1 MMSTIEIPP
10 RFLER
15 MQNWLGAEFPAF
27 VSVLQQPPQSGLRL
41 NLLKISIADFL
52 NLSPFVLSPIPWC
65 PEGFFIRG
73 EDRPGKHP
81 YHAAG
86 LYYLQEPSAMAV
98 VELLDPQPGERIIDL
113 AAAPGGK
120 ATHIAARLQGQG
132 MLVANDLHSQR
143 AWDLVKNLERWG
155 ARNIV
160 VTNEPPHRLAD
171 QWGAFFDRVLLD
183 APCSGEGMFRRSL
196 EARLDWSPE
205 IVRACAVRQ
214 SGLLPQAARLVRP
227 GGRLVY
233 STCTFSPEENEA
245 VVSNFLKGHPDF
257 EPVEIKTRVTFEPA
271 HPEWL
276 GIEADLPHWGG
287 QYRLLPH
294 KGFPEGHF
302 IAVLR
307 RRSGGEWQEVRPFP
321 IRLIPLAQRR
331 EIQKWLASLGQVDI
345 DPLRLTLYGRRLYAI
360 TPAAIDLGR
369 LRVILP
375 GWFLGEIKK
384 ERIEPSHALL
394 LALEGKQIAHRLN
407 LSADH
412 PAVRKYLTGEALQE
426 GMLAENERQV
436 LADKGWL
443 AICVDGY
450 PLGWGRVVDKII
462 KNHLPKAHR
471 LS

>member
-1 MMSTIEIPP
+1 MSTVEIPP

-15 MQNWLGAEFPAF
+15 MRGWLGAEFPAF
-27 VSVLQQPPQSGLRL
+27 FSALHQPPQSGLRV

-52 NLSPFVLSPIPWC
+52 NLSPFDLRPIPWC
-65 PEGFFIRG
+65 PEGFFVGG
-73 EDRPGKHP
+73 ESRPGKHP
-81 YHAAG
+81 YHTAG

-98 VELLDPQPGERIIDL
+98 VDLLDPQPGEHILDL

-120 ATHIAARLQGQG
+120 ATQIAARLQGQG
-132 MLVANDLHSQR
+132 LLVANDLHSQR

-155 ARNIV
+155 ARNVIV
-160 VTNEPPHRLAD
+160 TSEPPHRLAD

-196 EARLDWSPE
+196 EARLDWSAE

-214 SGLLPQAARLVRP
+214 RGLLPQAARLVRP

-233 STCTFSPEENEA
+233 STCTFAPEENEA
-245 VVSNFLKGHPDF
+245 VIGNFLKEHREF
-257 EPVEIKTRVTFEPA
+257 EPVAVKTRVTFEPA

-276 GIEADLPHWGG
+276 GIEADLPQWSGL
-287 QYRLLPH
+287 YRLSPH

-307 RRSGGEWQEVRPFP
+307 RRSGGEWREVPPFP
-321 IRLIPLAQRR
+321 IRLIPPAQRR
-331 EIQKWLASLGQVDI
+331 EMQKWLTSLSQAEI
-345 DPLRLTLYGRRLYAI
+345 DPLRLTLYGHRLYAI
-360 TPAAIDLGR
+360 SPAAIDAGR

-384 ERIEPSHALL
+384 DRIEPSHAFL
-394 LALEGKQIAHRLN
+394 LALKGGQIVHKLN

-412 PAVRKYLTGEALQE
+412 PAVLKYLSGDALAQ
-426 GMLAENERQV
+426 GMFAENERQV
-436 LADKGWL
+436 LAHKGWM

-450 PLGWGRVVDKII
+450 PLGWGRVVDRTI

-471 LS
+471 FV

>member
-1 MMSTIEIPP
+1 VSTIELPSL
-10 RFLER
+10 FLER
-15 MQNWLGAEFPAF
+15 MQGWLGSEFPDFLAVF
-27 VSVLQQPPQSGLRL
+27 NQPPQSGLRV
-41 NLLKISIADFL
+41 NTMKISVADFL
-52 NLSPFVLSPIPWC
+52 RLSPFDLRPIAWC
-65 PEGFFIRG
+65 PEGFFVG
-73 EDRPGKHP
+73 GDSRPGKHP

-98 VELLDPQPGERIIDL
+98 VDLLDPQPGERVLDL

-120 ATHIAARLQGQG
+120 ATHIAARLNGQG
-132 MLVANDLHSQR
+132 LLIANDLHSQR

-155 ARNIV
+155 ARNV
-160 VTNEPPHRLAD
+160 MVTNEPPYRLAD

-214 SGLLPQAARLVRP
+214 GGLLPQAARLVRP

-233 STCTFSPEENEA
+233 STCTFAPEENEGVIGA
-245 VVSNFLKGHPDF
+245 FLKAHPEF
-257 EPVEIKTRVTFEPA
+257 ELVDVKTRVAFERA
-271 HPEWL
+271 HPEWI
-276 GIEADLPHWGG
+276 GIETELPSWSGL
-287 QYRLLPH
+287 YRLMPH

-307 RRSGGEWQEVRPFP
+307 RRSGGEWREVRPFP
-321 IRLIPLAQRR
+321 IRLIPPAQRR
-331 EIQKWLASLGQVDI
+331 EIQNWLASLCTADI
-345 DPLRLTLYGRRLYAI
+345 DPLRLMLNGHRLYFLS
-360 TPAAIDLGR
+360 PAAIDAGH

-384 ERIEPSHALL
+384 DRIEPSHAFL
-394 LALEGKQIAHRLN
+394 LALQGEQIAFKLN
-407 LSADH
+407 ISADH
-412 PAVRKYLTGEALQE
+412 PAILKYLSGEVLQE
-426 GMLAENERQV
+426 GWLSENERQV
-436 LADKGWL
+436 LAHKGWL

-450 PLGWGRVVDKII
+450 PLGWGRVVEKAI

-471 LS
+471 FL

>member
-1 MMSTIEIPP
+1 MSTVEIPP

-15 MQNWLGAEFPAF
+15 MRDWLGAEFPAF
-27 VSVLQQPPQSGLRL
+27 LSVLHQPPQSGLRV

-52 NLSPFVLSPIPWC
+52 KRAPFDLRPIPWC
-65 PEGFFIRG
+65 PEGFFVGG
-73 EDRPGKHP
+73 EGRPGKHP

-98 VELLDPQPGERIIDL
+98 VDLLDPQPGERIIDL

-120 ATHIAARLQGQG
+120 ATHIAARLKGQG
-132 MLVANDLHSQR
+132 LLVANDLHSQR

-155 ARNIV
+155 ARNVI

-233 STCTFSPEENEA
+233 STCTFAPEENEA
-245 VVSNFLKGHPDF
+245 VVSNFLKEYREF
-257 EPVEIKTRVTFEPA
+257 EPVAVKTRVTFERA

-276 GIEADLPHWGG
+276 GIEADLPQWSGL
-287 QYRLLPH
+287 YRLFPH

-321 IRLIPLAQRR
+321 IRLIPPAQRR
-331 EIQKWLASLGQVDI
+331 EIQKWLVSLSQADI
-345 DPLRLTLYGRRLYAI
+345 DPLRLTLYGHRLYAI
-360 TPAAIDLGR
+360 SPAAIDPGR

-384 ERIEPSHALL
+384 DRIEPSHAFL
-394 LALEGKQIAHRLN
+394 LALQGEQVINKLN

-412 PAVRKYLTGEALQE
+412 PAVLKYLSGETLPE
-426 GMLAENERQV
+426 GMFSEDERQI
-436 LADKGWL
+436 LTNKGWM
-443 AICVDGY
+443 AICVDGF
-450 PLGWGRVVDKII
+450 PLGWGRVVDRVV

-471 LS
+471 FV